1 MRIRERW
8 AENGTVRCLLATETK
23 SVDGWKGRTRTA
35 RKKYNASWG
44 IKRAVVTNPGGY
56 GKGGVDGYSNA
67 RTPENRVVGEV
78 VRGCVVEE
86 G

>member
-1 MRIRERW
+1 M
-8 AENGTVRCLLATETK
+8 
-23 SVDGWKGRTRTA
+23 DGKEEHVPQEKNITH
-35 RKKYNASWG
+35 WG